1 MWMHASRPRWDL
13 MKFTPQMQLK
23 WENNGWRE
31 RYWSASRTEPWQ
43 DWAANTIHRH
53 LQEST
58 FTKTHTDSL
67 SLSLSASLF
76 PFSLRE
82 CDKKLWISFH
92 QEVQEGKCCSC
103 RFYLYRTFRTVHK
116 SSFWAAVQTAAA
128 GAAAVLHRVLY
139 LVSINQTAVLITQ

>member
-67 SLSLSASLF
+67 SLSLPPCFLSLCESATRNYGFLF
-76 PFSLRE
+76 TKRSKRVNAAPADSIFTVRSGLSIKAASGPRSKLLRP
-82 CDKKLWISFH
+82 
-92 QEVQEGKCCSC
+92 VQPPCSIV
-103 RFYLYRTFRTVHK
+103 FFILFLLTKPQF
-116 SSFWAAVQTAAA
+116 
-128 GAAAVLHRVLY
+128 
-139 LVSINQTAVLITQ
+139 